1 MVGVFVST
9 AAFSSWAYI
18 WFFMVLVIISPGV
31 VELWEA
37 LVTLGFMVALVVVAY
52 SCDKMHENKE
62 NEEEKRINEK
72 RAASRAAL
80 RILVKKFGIK
90 AIIQVAQGKTP
101 DQDAYVP
108 MSAMDMDNIN
118 NYYKLL
124 LENDPREATI
134 EELLECTQIE
144 NAVERIQFRKEVASG
159 GRRNFVRLG
168 KDEKGQVQEAKK
180 IVQNPS
186 ETVCFK
192 HLNYKVSES
201 NGYCSVIIE
210 KKCSRPFTFWAR
222 TVDGLAKAGEDYE
235 GFDEKIT
242 MKADEKEREI
252 RIGIVD
258 DPDWEPD
265 EEFKVQ
271 LLDADTEEQLEGDDT
286 ECVVLILDEDQP
298 GVIGFQE
305 TVLEVSRKD
314 KIAYVVIQRVGGSD
328 GFTCCTA
335 NTTNNLEELP
345 GKKAG

>member
-1 MVGVFVST
+1 
-9 AAFSSWAYI
+9 
-18 WFFMVLVIISPGV
+18 
-31 VELWEA
+31 
-37 LVTLGFMVALVVVAY
+37 
-52 SCDKMHENKE
+52 
-62 NEEEKRINEK
+62 
-72 RAASRAAL
+72 
-80 RILVKKFGIK
+80 
-90 AIIQVAQGKTP
+90 
-101 DQDAYVP
+101 

-124 LENDPREATI
+124 LEQDPREATI

-168 KDEKGQVQEAKK
+168 KEEKGQTQETKK
-180 IVQNPS
+180 VVQNPS
-186 ETVCFK
+186 QTVCFK

-210 KKCSRPFTFWAR
+210 KKCSRTFTFWAR

-286 ECVVLILDEDQP
+286 ECVVLILDED
-298 GVIGFQE
+298 
-305 TVLEVSRKD
+305 
-314 KIAYVVIQRVGGSD
+314 
-328 GFTCCTA
+328 
-335 NTTNNLEELP
+335 
-345 GKKAG
+345 